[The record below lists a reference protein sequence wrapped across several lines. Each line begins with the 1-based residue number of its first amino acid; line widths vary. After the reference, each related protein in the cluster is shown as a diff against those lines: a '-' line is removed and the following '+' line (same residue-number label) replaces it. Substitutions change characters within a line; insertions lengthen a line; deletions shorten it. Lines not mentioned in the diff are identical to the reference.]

1 MAALFLDSNIVVK
14 YYVTEPGSTWVR
26 SLVGDQENICLISE
40 ITIVE
45 VAAAFSQM
53 RRAKLFGRTQMRN
66 SFDRLQRD
74 MRRGLFFAHPV
85 NVDTLELA
93 ANIALTHAI
102 KGYDAVQ
109 VASAALAEEWIGT
122 EVIFVSG
129 DKQALRAAQLEA
141 LETENPFAHLDE
153 AEQPQ

>member
-1 MAALFLDSNIVVK
+1 MSAFFLDSNIIVK
-14 YYVTEPGSTWVR
+14 YYITEPGSNWVR
-26 SLVGDQENICLISE
+26 SLIADQNNTCLISE

-74 MRRGLFFAHPV
+74 IRRGLFFAHPV

-93 ANIALTHAI
+93 TEIALTHAI

-141 LETENPFAHLDE
+141 LETDNPFTHLDKPE
-153 AEQPQ
+153 SQQ